1 MASPW
6 KYLGLK
12 CGLNSNLGAKMMM
25 NKLIL
30 KLAAPV
36 LMTGVLL
43 SGIQISVVN
52 AADVANSKD
61 AKETK
66 VERKTKR
73 VPTLRSKVYDQLS
86 RAQSLADAGKQA
98 EAFVVLDNVK
108 SKASSMN
115 SYEQAMMYNFYAFIH
130 YEAENYDK
138 AIKAFENVVQQQ
150 PIPETFEQATLFSL
164 AQLHMMRGN
173 FDKTI
178 AKIEQWEVIQKN
190 IYPSKDIP
198 AKNLVLK
205 AQAMY
210 QKQDYLAASQYIN
223 AAVLQIETNDLG
235 FQVDEQWYVLQRAV
249 YFELKQPENV
259 KNVLLKL
266 VKKFEAP
273 KYWLQ
278 LAGMYGELQQEEK
291 QLAIMEIAAQ
301 KSFIATGSDMFNLAQ
316 LYYYHQM
323 PYKAAAVM
331 QQAMDA
337 GKLPEDERNLT
348 FLAQSWNVAKETQKA
363 IPVML
368 AAAKLSETGELYAQL
383 GQMYLNMDKWQQAI
397 ASSQQAI
404 EKGGLRNEGMS
415 HLVIGMAQFNV
426 GEYNEALNQ
435 LAKAQEYDG
444 SRGMAKQW
452 SKFVE
457 GERKQFAT
465 FASVGN

>member
-1 MASPW
+1 
-6 KYLGLK
+6 
-12 CGLNSNLGAKMMM
+12 M
-25 NKLIL
+25 NKIIL
-30 KLAAPV
+30 KIVAPV
-36 LMTGVLL
+36 LMTGVLV
-43 SGIQISVVN
+43 SGMQVSAVIAQEV
-52 AADVANSKD
+52 
-61 AKETK
+61 E

-73 VPTLRSKVYDQLS
+73 VPTLRAKVYDQLS
-86 RAQSLADAGKQA
+86 RAQGLADAGDQA
-98 EAFVVLDNVK
+98 EAFEVLDNVK

-115 SYEQAMMYNFYAFIH
+115 SYELAMMYNFYAFIH
-130 YEAENYDK
+130 YEVENYDQ
-138 AIKAFENVVQQQ
+138 AIAAFENVVQQQ

-173 FDKTI
+173 YDKAI
-178 AKIEQWEVIQKN
+178 VKIEQWEAIQKN
-190 IYPSKDIP
+190 LYPSTDIP

-210 QKQDYLAASQYIN
+210 QKQDYAAASKYIN
-223 AAVLQIETNDLG
+223 AAVLQVETNDLG
-235 FQVDEQWYVLQRAV
+235 FQVDEQWYVLQRAI

-266 VKKFEAP
+266 VKRFEAP

-278 LAGMYGELQQEEK
+278 LAGMYGELEQEEK
-291 QLAIMEIAAQ
+291 QLAVMEIAEQ

-323 PYKAAAVM
+323 PYKAAAIM
-331 QQAMDA
+331 QKAMDV

-348 FLAQSWNVAKETQKA
+348 FLAQSWNFAKETEKA

-368 AAAKLSETGELYAQL
+368 AAAELSDSGELYAQL
-383 GQMYLNMDKWQQAI
+383 GQMYLNMDKWKQAV
-397 ASSQQAI
+397 AASQQAL

-415 HLVIGMAQFNV
+415 HLVIGLAQFNV

-444 SRGMAKQW
+444 SRGMAQQW

-457 GERKQFAT
+457 GERNQIAT
-465 FASVGN
+465 YASVGS

>member
-1 MASPW
+1 
-6 KYLGLK
+6 
-12 CGLNSNLGAKMMM
+12 M
-25 NKLIL
+25 NKLLL
-30 KLAAPV
+30 KLATPV
-36 LMTGVLL
+36 LMMGVLM
-43 SGIQISVVN
+43 SGMQVSVVN
-52 AADVANSKD
+52 AQEVQ
-61 AKETK
+61 

-86 RAQSLADAGKQA
+86 RAQSLADAGQQS
-98 EAFVVLDNVK
+98 EAFEVLDNVK

-115 SYEQAMMYNFYAFIH
+115 SYEQAMMYNFYGFIH
-130 YEAENYDK
+130 YEAENYDQ
-138 AIKAFENVVQQQ
+138 AIAAFEKVVQQQ

-173 FDKTI
+173 YDKTI
-178 AKIEQWEVIQKN
+178 AKIEQWEVIQKTL
-190 IYPSKDIP
+190 YPFKDIP

-210 QKQDYLAASQYIN
+210 QKQDYAAASEYIN
-223 AAVLQIETNDLG
+223 AAVEQVESNDLG

-278 LAGMYGELQQEEK
+278 LASMYGELGQEQK
-291 QLAIMEIAAQ
+291 QLAIMEIAEQ

-316 LYYYHQM
+316 LYYYHQL
-323 PYKAAAVM
+323 PYKAAAIM
-331 QQAMDA
+331 QKAMDA
-337 GKLPEDERNLT
+337 GNLPEDERNLT
-348 FLAQSWNVAKETQKA
+348 FLAQSWNFAKETQKA

-383 GQMYLNMDKWQQAI
+383 GQMYLNMDKWEQAI
-397 ASSQQAI
+397 AASQQAI

-426 GEYNEALNQ
+426 GEYNQALTQ
-435 LAKAQEYDG
+435 LAKAQEFDG
-444 SRGMAKQW
+444 SRGIAKQW

-457 GERKQFAT
+457 GERKQYAT
-465 FASVGN
+465 FASVGS

>member
-1 MASPW
+1 M
-6 KYLGLK
+6 L
-12 CGLNSNLGAKMMM
+12 M
-25 NKLIL
+25 NKIIL
-30 KLAAPV
+30 KIVAPV
-36 LMTGVLL
+36 LMTGVLV
-43 SGIQISVVN
+43 SGMQVSAVIAQ
-52 AADVANSKD
+52 DV
-61 AKETK
+61 E

-86 RAQSLADAGKQA
+86 RAQGLADAGDQA
-98 EAFVVLDNVK
+98 EAFEVLDNVK
-108 SKASSMN
+108 SKSSSMN
-115 SYEQAMMYNFYAFIH
+115 SYELAMMYNFYAFIH
-130 YEAENYDK
+130 YEVENYDQ
-138 AIKAFENVVQQQ
+138 AIAAFENVVQQQ

-173 FDKTI
+173 YDKTI
-178 AKIEQWEVIQKN
+178 VKIEQWEAIQKN
-190 IYPSKDIP
+190 LYPSKDIP

-210 QKQDYLAASQYIN
+210 QKQDYIAASKYIN
-223 AAVLQIETNDLG
+223 AAVLQVETNDLG

-266 VKKFEAP
+266 VKRFEAP

-278 LAGMYGELQQEEK
+278 LAGMYGELEQEEK
-291 QLAIMEIAAQ
+291 QLAVMEIAEQ

-323 PYKAAAVM
+323 PYKAAAIM
-331 QQAMDA
+331 QKAMDV

-348 FLAQSWNVAKETQKA
+348 FLAQSWNFAKETEKA

-368 AAAKLSETGELYAQL
+368 AAAELSDSGELYAQL
-383 GQMYLNMDKWQQAI
+383 GQMYLNMDKWKQAV
-397 ASSQQAI
+397 AASQQAL

-415 HLVIGMAQFNV
+415 HLVIGLAQFNV

-444 SRGMAKQW
+444 SRGMAQQW

-457 GERKQFAT
+457 GERNQIAT
-465 FASVGN
+465 YASVGS

>member
-1 MASPW
+1 M
-6 KYLGLK
+6 LI
-12 CGLNSNLGAKMMM
+12 
-25 NKLIL
+25 NKIIL
-30 KLAAPV
+30 KIVAPV
-36 LMTGVLL
+36 LMTGVLV
-43 SGIQISVVN
+43 SGMQVSAVIAQEV
-52 AADVANSKD
+52 
-61 AKETK
+61 E

-86 RAQSLADAGKQA
+86 RAQGLADAGDQA
-98 EAFVVLDNVK
+98 EAFEVLDNVK

-115 SYEQAMMYNFYAFIH
+115 SYELAMMYNFYAFIH
-130 YEAENYDK
+130 YEVENYDQ
-138 AIKAFENVVQQQ
+138 AIAAFENVVQQQ

-173 FDKTI
+173 YDKTI
-178 AKIEQWEVIQKN
+178 VKIEQWEAIQKN
-190 IYPSKDIP
+190 LYPSKDIP

-210 QKQDYLAASQYIN
+210 QKQDYIAASKYIN
-223 AAVLQIETNDLG
+223 AAVLQMETNDLG

-266 VKKFEAP
+266 VKRFEAP

-278 LAGMYGELQQEEK
+278 LAGMYGELEQEEK
-291 QLAIMEIAAQ
+291 QLAVMEIAEQ

-323 PYKAAAVM
+323 PYKAAAIM
-331 QQAMDA
+331 QKAMDV

-348 FLAQSWNVAKETQKA
+348 FLAQSWNFAKETEKA

-368 AAAKLSETGELYAQL
+368 AAAELSDSGELYAQL
-383 GQMYLNMDKWQQAI
+383 GQMYLNMDKWKQAV
-397 ASSQQAI
+397 AASQQAL

-415 HLVIGMAQFNV
+415 HLVIGLAQFNV

-444 SRGMAKQW
+444 SRGMAQQW

-457 GERKQFAT
+457 GERNQIAT
-465 FASVGN
+465 YASVGS

>member
-1 MASPW
+1 MA
-6 KYLGLK
+6 
-12 CGLNSNLGAKMMM
+12 M

-30 KLAAPV
+30 KLAVPV
-36 LMTGVLL
+36 IMTGGLL
-43 SGIQISVVN
+43 SGMQVSGVN
-52 AADVANSKD
+52 AEAV
-61 AKETK
+61 K

-86 RAQSLADAGKQA
+86 RAQSLSDAGKPA
-98 EAFVVLDNVK
+98 EAFEVLDNVK
-108 SKASSMN
+108 SKAGSMN

-130 YEAENYDK
+130 YEAQNYDQ
-138 AIKAFENVVQQQ
+138 AIEAFENVVHQQ

-173 FDKTI
+173 YDKTI
-178 AKIEQWEVIQKN
+178 VKIEQWEVIQKN
-190 IYPSKDIP
+190 LYPSNDIP

-210 QKQDYLAASQYIN
+210 QKQDYVAASKYIN
-223 AAVLQIETNDLG
+223 AAVSQIETNDLG

-249 YFELKQPENV
+249 YFELKQPEHV

-266 VKKFEAP
+266 VNKFDAP

-278 LAGMYGELQQEEK
+278 LAGMYGELEQEEK
-291 QLAIMEIAAQ
+291 QLAVMEIAEQ
-301 KSFIATGSDMFNLAQ
+301 KSFVATGTDMFTLAQ
-316 LYYYHQM
+316 LYYYHQL
-323 PYKAAAVM
+323 PYKAAEIV
-331 QQAMDA
+331 QKAMDA

-348 FLAQSWNVAKETQKA
+348 FLAQSWNSAKETQKA

-368 AAAKLSETGELYAQL
+368 AAATLSATGELYAQL
-383 GQMYLNMDKWQQAI
+383 GQMYLNMDKWEQAI
-397 ASSQQAI
+397 AASQQAI

-426 GEYNEALNQ
+426 GEYNEALTQ
-435 LAKAQEYDG
+435 LAKAQQYDG
-444 SRGMAKQW
+444 SRGMAQQW

-457 GERKQFAT
+457 GERKQIAT
-465 FASVGN
+465 YASVGS

>member
-1 MASPW
+1 MTTNKVIRELVTPI
-6 KYLGLK
+6 LMVGL
-12 CGLNSNLGAKMMM
+12 
-25 NKLIL
+25 
-30 KLAAPV
+30 
-36 LMTGVLL
+36 LL
-43 SGIQISVVN
+43 SGIQAGVLN
-52 AADVANSKD
+52 AQEVDADEHV
-61 AKETK
+61 K

-86 RAQSLADAGKQA
+86 RAQSLADAGNQS
-98 EAFVVLDNVK
+98 EAFEVLDNVK

-115 SYEQAMMYNFYAFIH
+115 SYELAMLYNFYGFIH
-130 YEAENYDK
+130 YEAENYEQ
-138 AIKAFENVVQQQ
+138 AIEAFENVVQQQ
-150 PIPETFEQATLFSL
+150 PIPETFEQATLISL

-173 FDKTI
+173 YDKTI

-190 IYPSKDIP
+190 LYPSKDIP
-198 AKNLVLK
+198 AKNWVLK

-210 QKQDYLAASQYIN
+210 QKQDYSSASTYIN
-223 AAVLQIETNDLG
+223 AAVEQVESNDLG

-278 LAGMYGELQQEEK
+278 LAGMYGELEQEEK
-291 QLAIMEIAAQ
+291 QLAVMEIAEQ
-301 KSFIATGSDMFNLAQ
+301 KSFVATGSDMFNLAQ

-323 PYKAAAVM
+323 PFKAAAIV
-331 QQAMDA
+331 QKAIDA
-337 GKLPEDERNLT
+337 GKLIEDERNLT
-348 FLAQSWNVAKETQKA
+348 FLAQSWNAAKETQKA
-363 IPVML
+363 IPVMI
-368 AAAKLSETGELYAQL
+368 AAAKLSITGELYAQL
-383 GQMYLNMDKWQQAI
+383 GQMYLSMDKWQQAI
-397 ASSQQAI
+397 TASQQSI

-435 LAKAQEYDG
+435 LAKAQKYEG

-457 GERKQFAT
+457 GERKQFST
-465 FASVGN
+465 YASVGS

>member
-1 MASPW
+1 MANPW

-12 CGLNSNLGAKMMM
+12 CGLNSNLGAKMAMH
-25 NKLIL
+25 KLLL

-36 LMTGVLL
+36 LMTSVLL
-43 SGIQISVVN
+43 TSIQTSVVN
-52 AADVANSKD
+52 AEQV
-61 AKETK
+61 K

-86 RAQSLADAGKQA
+86 RAQGLADAGNQV
-98 EAFVVLDNVK
+98 EAFAVLDKVK

-130 YEAENYDK
+130 YEAENYDQ
-138 AIKAFENVVQQQ
+138 AIAAFESVVQQQ

-173 FDKTI
+173 YDKTI
-178 AKIEQWEVIQKN
+178 AKIEQWEAIQKSL
-190 IYPSKDIP
+190 YPTKDIP

-210 QKQDYLAASQYIN
+210 QKQDYAVASEYIN
-223 AAVLQIETNDLG
+223 AAVEQVESNNLG

-278 LAGMYGELQQEEK
+278 LAGMYGELEQEQK
-291 QLAIMEIAAQ
+291 QLAVMEIAEQ
-301 KSFIATGSDMFNLAQ
+301 KSIIASGSDMFNLAQ

-323 PYKAAAVM
+323 PYKAAAVI
-331 QQAMDA
+331 QKAMDA
-337 GKLPEDERNLT
+337 GKLIEDERNLT
-348 FLAQSWNVAKETQKA
+348 FLGQSWNAAKETEKA

-368 AAAKLSETGELYAQL
+368 AAAKLSKTGELYAQL
-383 GQMYLNMDKWQQAI
+383 GQMYLNMDKWDLAI
-397 ASSQQAI
+397 TASQQAL

-426 GEYNEALNQ
+426 GAYNEALNQ

-444 SRGMAKQW
+444 SRGMAQQW

-457 GERKQFAT
+457 GERKQYAS
-465 FASVGN
+465 FASVGS

>member
-1 MASPW
+1 M
-6 KYLGLK
+6 L
-12 CGLNSNLGAKMMM
+12 M
-25 NKLIL
+25 NKIIL
-30 KLAAPV
+30 KIVAPV
-36 LMTGVLL
+36 LMTGVLV
-43 SGIQISVVN
+43 SGMQVSAVIAQEV
-52 AADVANSKD
+52 
-61 AKETK
+61 E

-73 VPTLRSKVYDQLS
+73 VPTLRAKVYDQLS
-86 RAQSLADAGKQA
+86 RAQGLADAGDQA
-98 EAFVVLDNVK
+98 EAFEVLDNVK
-108 SKASSMN
+108 SKSSSMN
-115 SYEQAMMYNFYAFIH
+115 SYELAMMYNFYAFIH
-130 YEAENYDK
+130 YEVENYDQ
-138 AIKAFENVVQQQ
+138 AIAAFENVVQQQ

-173 FDKTI
+173 YDKAI
-178 AKIEQWEVIQKN
+178 VKIEQWEAIQKN
-190 IYPSKDIP
+190 LYPSTDIP

-210 QKQDYLAASQYIN
+210 QKQDYAAASKYIN
-223 AAVLQIETNDLG
+223 AAVLQVETNDLG
-235 FQVDEQWYVLQRAV
+235 FQVDEQWYVLQRAI

-273 KYWLQ
+273 KYWIQ
-278 LAGMYGELQQEEK
+278 LAGMYGELEQEQK
-291 QLAIMEIAAQ
+291 QLAVMEIAEQ

-323 PYKAAAVM
+323 PYKAAAIM
-331 QQAMDA
+331 QKAMDV

-348 FLAQSWNVAKETQKA
+348 FLAQSWNFAKETEKA

-368 AAAKLSETGELYAQL
+368 AAAELSDSGELYAQL
-383 GQMYLNMDKWQQAI
+383 GQMYLNMDKWKQAVD
-397 ASSQQAI
+397 ASQQAL

-415 HLVIGMAQFNV
+415 HLVIGLAQFNV

-444 SRGMAKQW
+444 SRGMAQQW

-457 GERKQFAT
+457 GERNQIAT
-465 FASVGN
+465 YASVGS

>member
-1 MASPW
+1 
-6 KYLGLK
+6 
-12 CGLNSNLGAKMMM
+12 M
-25 NKLIL
+25 NKLVV

-43 SGIQISVVN
+43 AAMQVSVIH
-52 AADVANSKD
+52 AQA
-61 AKETK
+61 TK
-66 VERKTKR
+66 VERKTQR

-86 RAQSLADAGKQA
+86 RAQSLADAGKQI
-98 EAFVVLDNVK
+98 EAFAVLDNVK

-130 YEAENYDK
+130 YEAENYEL
-138 AIKAFENVVQQQ
+138 AIKAFDNVVGQQ
-150 PIPETFEQATLFSL
+150 PIPKTFEQAALFSL

-173 FDKTI
+173 YDKTI
-178 AKIEQWEVIQKN
+178 SKIEQWEVIQKSL
-190 IYPSKDIP
+190 YPSKDIP

-210 QKQDYLAASQYIN
+210 QKQDYTAASDYIN

-235 FQVDEQWYVLQRAV
+235 FQVDEQWYVLQRAI

-278 LAGMYGELQQEEK
+278 LAGMYGELEQEEK
-291 QLAIMEIAAQ
+291 QLAVMEIAEQ
-301 KSFIATGSDMFNLAQ
+301 KSYIATGSDMFNLAQ
-316 LYYYHQM
+316 LYYYHQL
-323 PYKAAAVM
+323 PYKAAAIM
-331 QQAMDA
+331 QKAIDA
-337 GKLPEDERNLT
+337 GKLPENERNLT
-348 FLAQSWNVAKETQKA
+348 FLAQSWNGAKETEKA

-368 AAAKLSETGELYAQL
+368 AAAKLSKTGQLYAQL
-383 GQMYLNMDKWQQAI
+383 GQMYLNMDKWLLAI
-397 ASSQQAI
+397 AASQQAL
-404 EKGGLRNEGMS
+404 EKGGLRNEGLP
-415 HLVIGMAQFNV
+415 HLVIGMAKFNV
-426 GEYNEALNQ
+426 GEFNEALNQ

-452 SKFVE
+452 STFVE
-457 GERKQFAT
+457 GERKQSVT
-465 FASVGN
+465 YASVGS

>member
-1 MASPW
+1 MANPW
-6 KYLGLK
+6 QYLGWK
-12 CGLNSNLGAKMMM
+12 CGLNSNLGAKMAI

-30 KLAAPV
+30 KLATPV
-36 LMTGVLL
+36 LMTAVLL
-43 SGIQISVVN
+43 YGVQVSVVN
-52 AADVANSKD
+52 AQEV
-61 AKETK
+61 E

-86 RAQSLADAGKQA
+86 RAQSLADAGNQS
-98 EAFVVLDNVK
+98 EAFEVLDNVK

-115 SYEQAMMYNFYAFIH
+115 SYELAMMFNFYAFIH
-130 YEAENYDK
+130 YEAENYDQT
-138 AIKAFENVVQQQ
+138 IVAFENVVKQQ

-173 FDKTI
+173 YDKTI
-178 AKIEQWEVIQKN
+178 ANIEQWEDIQKTL
-190 IYPSKDIP
+190 YPSKDIP

-210 QKQDYLAASQYIN
+210 QKQDYASASKYIN

-259 KNVLLKL
+259 KDVLLKL
-266 VKKFEAP
+266 VNNFEAP

-278 LAGMYGELQQEEK
+278 LAGMYGELEQEEK
-291 QLAIMEIAAQ
+291 QLAVMEIAEQ

-323 PYKAAAVM
+323 PYKAAAIM
-331 QQAMDA
+331 QKAIDMS
-337 GKLPEDERNLT
+337 KLPENERNLT
-348 FLAQSWNVAKETQKA
+348 FLAQSWNLAKETEKA

-368 AAAKLSETGELYAQL
+368 AAANLSETGELYAQL
-383 GQMYLNMDKWQQAI
+383 GQMYLNMDQWSQAI
-397 ASSQQAI
+397 AASQQAI

-415 HLVIGMAQFNV
+415 HLVIGLAQFNV
-426 GEYNEALNQ
+426 GEYNEALTQ
-435 LAKAQEYDG
+435 LAKAQEYDS
-444 SRGMAKQW
+444 SRGMAQQW

-457 GERKQFAT
+457 GERKQVAT
-465 FASVGN
+465 YASVGS

>member
-1 MASPW
+1 
-6 KYLGLK
+6 
-12 CGLNSNLGAKMMM
+12 M
-25 NKLIL
+25 NKLLL
-30 KLAAPV
+30 KLAVPV
-36 LMTGVLL
+36 LITSVFF

-52 AADVANSKD
+52 A
-61 AKETK
+61 EEIT

-86 RAQSLADAGKQA
+86 RAQSLADAGNQA

-108 SKASSMN
+108 SKAGSMN
-115 SYEQAMMYNFYAFIH
+115 SYEQAMMYNFYGFIH
-130 YEAENYDK
+130 YEAENYDQ
-138 AIKAFENVVQQQ
+138 AIAAFENVVQQQ
-150 PIPETFEQATLFSL
+150 PIPESFKQATLFSL
-164 AQLHMMRGN
+164 AQLYMLQGHY
-173 FDKTI
+173 DKTI
-178 AKIEQWEVIQKN
+178 AKIEQWENIQKSL
-190 IYPSKDIP
+190 YPAKDIP

-210 QKQDYLAASQYIN
+210 QKQDYAAASGYIN
-223 AAVLQIETNDLG
+223 AAVLQVETNDLG

-273 KYWLQ
+273 KYWIQ
-278 LAGMYGELQQEEK
+278 LAGMYGELEQEQK
-291 QLAIMEIAAQ
+291 QLAIMEIAEQ

-331 QQAMDA
+331 QKAFDA
-337 GKLPEDERNLT
+337 AKLSENERNLT
-348 FLAQSWNVAKETQKA
+348 FLAQSWNAAKETEKA

-368 AAAKLSETGELYAQL
+368 AAAKLSKTGELFAQL
-383 GQMYLNMDKWQQAI
+383 GQMYLNMDKWRQAI
-397 ASSQQAI
+397 AASQQAI

-426 GEYNEALNQ
+426 GEYNQALSQ

-457 GERKQFAT
+457 GERKQYAT
-465 FASVGN
+465 YASVGS